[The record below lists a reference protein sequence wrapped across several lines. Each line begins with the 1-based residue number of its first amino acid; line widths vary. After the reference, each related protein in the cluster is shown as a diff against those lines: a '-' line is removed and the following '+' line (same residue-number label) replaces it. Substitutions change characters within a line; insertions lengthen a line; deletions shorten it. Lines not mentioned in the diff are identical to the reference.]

1 MQGSEYR
8 KAAWACLDSLPRFLI
23 LTKKVLFATGAG
35 LEKRAEILVTRG

>member
-1 MQGSEYR
+1 MHGSEYR

-35 LEKRAEILVTRG
+35 LEKGTEILVASG